1 MPFRSE
7 KQRRYLFSKHPELA
21 KRWAQEYPE
30 SNKGLPMYAHN
41 NKNQHSDDSVSKEQ
55 GIKQGI
61 LGIIKASRYMG
72 KFPNDIFVARVKQ
85 RNSPVNTKVSNS
97 ILNYVA
103 VPHSSQPV
111 SAGEEQVMSAGA
123 VLGNKDNDKSLSVSN
138 KNQDPVERLFGIS
151 SKCSSASANPANA
164 EIAPIL
170 KELGLAWQKASAVMK
185 PGKNVQAMIQ
195 ANMAAKDKAQNV
207 ARGIL
212 GSARGLDRGTAQIS
226 APDPYRFSS
235 QQKTDGLN
243 LPALSRG
250 VNTLKLQRQ
259 MAQNPLPLGHPSGN
273 GQQTPNNTPV
283 ASYPGMA
290 SSPPPANTRLNS
302 NVAAGRSAR
311 TDPIGKQGPLTM
323 ENGKP
328 SFTQNLTGNN
338 ALGGAGNMHGLEGG
352 ISSFGIKRMS

>member
-1 MPFRSE
+1 
-7 KQRRYLFSKHPELA
+7 
-21 KRWAQEYPE
+21 
-30 SNKGLPMYAHN
+30 MYAHN
-41 NKNQHSDDSVSKEQ
+41 NKNQHSDDPVSKEQ
-55 GIKQGI
+55 VIKQGI
-61 LGIIKASRYMG
+61 LEIVKASRYMG
-72 KFPNDIFVARVKQ
+72 KFPNDIFVGRVKQ
-85 RNSPVNTKVSNS
+85 RNTPVNTKVSNS

-111 SAGEEQVMSAGA
+111 SAGEEQVMSAGS
-123 VLGNKDNDKSLSVSN
+123 VLGNKDDDKSLSVSN

-151 SKCSSASANPANA
+151 SKCSSASAIPANA

-195 ANMAAKDKAQNV
+195 ANMAAKDKARNV

-212 GSARGLDRGTAQIS
+212 DPARGILDPARGLDRGLDRGTAQIS

-243 LPALSRG
+243 IPELSRG

-328 SFTQNLTGNN
+328 SATQNLTGNN